1 MALTD
6 LAARKLKP
14 KDKEYFV
21 ADGGGL
27 ALRVRPNGQKA
38 WFYRYRFDG
47 RPRKT
52 QLGIFP
58 DLSLKDAR
66 IELSKFR
73 EEKDA
78 GIDPGMAKTEAKQK
92 RSAELTFKELI
103 QEFWEVELQHK
114 KSGANTRAVIEKDC
128 LKPWGWKKVS
138 DIKRRDIVVLLD
150 RVRKRAPVLS
160 NRLLGYLSRV
170 FNFAAERGIIDNSPC
185 TRIRKP
191 TTEKARDRVL
201 TDDEIKLLWNCL
213 DLENKDVDIYRVSK
227 LALKMILLTGQRP
240 GEVAG
245 MRFDEIDDDD
255 FWNIPADRRKS
266 GDPNRVPL
274 NDMAL
279 EVVKQAKAYSGNSV
293 FVFKSSYKK
302 KKPVQRH
309 ALSRAIARHW
319 EEMGFDEKWT
329 PHDLRR
335 TLRTRLAEI
344 GVSDIVAER
353 LLGHKLQGMLA
364 VYNQHAYGEEK
375 REALVKWEARL
386 KEIIGIEEPKTNVI
400 DLGVHRG

>member
-14 KDKEYFV
+14 KDKEYFL

-27 ALRVRPNGQKA
+27 ALRVRSKGQKA

-47 RPRKT
+47 RPRKM
-52 QLGIFP
+52 QIGLFP

-66 IELSKFR
+66 IELAKVR
-73 EEKDA
+73 EELAA
-78 GIDPGMAKTEAKQK
+78 GIDPGMARSEAKQK
-92 RSAELTFKELI
+92 RSAEPTFKELLD
-103 QEFWEVELQHK
+103 EFWEIELRHK
-114 KSGANTRAVIEKDC
+114 KSGAATKAVIEKDC
-128 LKPWGWKKVS
+128 LKPWGWKKIRDV
-138 DIKRRDIVVLLD
+138 KRRDIVVLLD
-150 RVRKRAPVLS
+150 RVRKRAPILS
-160 NRLLGYLSRV
+160 NRLLGYLGRL
-170 FNFAAERGIIDNSPC
+170 FNFAAERGVIADSPC

-191 TTEKARDRVL
+191 TEQPRSRVL
-201 TDDEIKLLWNCL
+201 TDDEIKLLWAVL
-213 DLENKDVDIYRVSK
+213 ELENKKVDIYHVSK

-240 GEVAG
+240 GEVTG

-274 NDMAL
+274 NEMAL
-279 EVVKQAKAYSGNSV
+279 DVVEQAKTYSGSSK
-293 FVFKSSYKK
+293 FVFQSSHKK
-302 KKPVQRH
+302 KKPIQRH

-319 EEMGFDEKWT
+319 EEVGFEVKWT

-364 VYNQHAYGEEK
+364 VYSQHGYDEEK
-375 REALVKWEARL
+375 RQALSRWERRL
-386 KEIIGIEEPKTNVI
+386 KEIIGIAKTESNVVE
-400 DLGVHRG
+400 LGMHRG

>member
-1 MALTD
+1 MALTE
-6 LAARKLKP
+6 LAVRKLKS
-14 KDKEYFV
+14 KGKEYFV

-47 RPRKT
+47 RPRKL
-52 QLGIFP
+52 QLGVFP
-58 DLSLKDAR
+58 STSLKDAR
-66 IELSKFR
+66 TELAKVR
-73 EEKDA
+73 EEHSV
-78 GIDPGMAKTEAKQK
+78 GIDPGMARSEAKQK
-92 RSAELTFKELI
+92 RSAEPTFKELLE
-103 QEFWEVELQHK
+103 EFWEIELQHK
-114 KSGANTRAVIEKDC
+114 KSGEATRKVIEKDC
-128 LKPWGWKKVS
+128 MKPWGWKKVR
-138 DIKRRDIVVLLD
+138 DIKRRDIVVLID
-150 RVRKRAPVLS
+150 RVRKRAPVLA

-170 FNFAAERGIIDNSPC
+170 FNFAAERGVIEDSPC

-191 TTEKARDRVL
+191 TEKPRERVL
-201 TDDEIKLLWNCL
+201 TDDEIKLLWESL

-245 MRFDEIDDDD
+245 MRFDEIDDDE

-266 GDPNRVPL
+266 GDPNRVPM
-274 NDMAL
+274 NEMAL

-319 EEMGFDEKWT
+319 EEMGFEEKWT

-364 VYNQHAYGEEK
+364 VYNQHAYDEEK
-375 REALVKWEARL
+375 RQALARWERRL
-386 KEIIGIEEPKTNVI
+386 KEIVGIIEPESNVVPMEARN
-400 DLGVHRG
+400 G